1 MYDRGVGPTL
11 TDDMGNR
18 LDFGSLEDWDNPSI
32 ERRTNPVAKLFKA
45 VWAWHFLTTI
55 GLVFLILGAVN
66 VVFSKDL
73 EGEGCLQPRGYGF
86 SMVSSWSSWESG
98 VSVGLPRGARAV
110 DALVNGLTNGRR
122 TRSPAI
128 SRSSSGSPNT
138 PTRTKIATTIAMGMT
153 IVRRLYYGRF
163 PFLLGDSA
171 IGVSEALVPSG
182 LGAETAAF
190 PPSS

>member
-11 TDDMGNR
+11 TDDMGDR

-73 EGEGCLQPRGYGF
+73 EGVSTTPWLWLFYGVVLVF
-86 SMVSSWSSWESG
+86 LG
-98 VSVGLPRGARAV
+98 IRRKRRATSR
-110 DALVNGLTNGRR
+110 DTSRRR
-122 TRSPAI
+122 TRQWLDQ
-128 SRSSSGSPNT
+128 RSPN
-138 PTRTKIATTIAMGMT
+138 P
-153 IVRRLYYGRF
+153 
-163 PFLLGDSA
+163 
-171 IGVSEALVPSG
+171 
-182 LGAETAAF
+182 
-190 PPSS
+190 